1 MRLSR
6 RLQQESYNLLKIPLL
21 STSEEMNIQFYG
33 TTIKSSQCIM
43 CAIDFWWQI
52 RHIENKCKKANW
64 KLIALLI
71 VTPFIEFN

>member
-33 TTIKSSQCIM
+33 TTIKSSQCIT
-43 CAIDFWWQI
+43 CAIDF
-52 RHIENKCKKANW
+52 
-64 KLIALLI
+64 
-71 VTPFIEFN
+71 